1 MKKNLNNIIGKI
13 CCKCKIEKNISEF
26 GNLSSSKDGLN
37 YSCKDCHNKRS
48 KEYSKKNHN
57 KVLKSQGNWR
67 RKHPELVY
75 KSHKKY
81 RLSNREKVNQR
92 LKNFYKNNPEKRKE
106 YRENYRPRKRE
117 QRKER
122 RASDEVF
129 KITNN
134 IRARL
139 YRYMKKLN
147 ITKRNRTFDIVGI
160 TPSELKNHIEKQFVD
175 GMNWGNYGQFG
186 WHIDHRIPLDSAKTE
201 DELYKLCHYTNLQP
215 LWWLDN
221 IHKSAKIV

>member
-1 MKKNLNNIIGKI
+1 MLRKI
-13 CCKCKIEKNISEF
+13 CCKCKIEKDVSEF
-26 GNLSSSKDGLN
+26 GNSSKSKDGLN
-37 YSCKDCHNKRS
+37 YSCKECQNKRS
-48 KEYSKKNHN
+48 KEYSKKNYN
-57 KVLKSQGNWR
+57 KVLESQRTWRQKHLDWVSDRNKKNYIKFIEKNKSRTRIW
-67 RKHPELVY
+67 
-75 KSHKKY
+75 
-81 RLSNREKVNQR
+81 
-92 LKNFYKNNPEKRKE
+92 YKNNPEKRKE

-139 YRYMKKLN
+139 YRYIKKLN

-160 TPSELKNHIEKQFVD
+160 TPTELKNYIEKQFVD
-175 GMNWGNYGQFG
+175 GMNWKNYGQFG
-186 WHIDHRIPLDSAKTE
+186 WHIDHRIPLDLAKTE
-201 DELYKLCHYTNLQP
+201 DELYKLCHYTNPQP

-221 IHKSAKIV
+221 IHKSAKVV